1 MRMFSDM
8 GEMEI
13 FRRSG
18 LTPVFFGKTIVGPRM
33 PNFVYMLVHE
43 NMAARDKSW
52 DAFRT
57 NPDWKKL
64 ASTPGYADADIVS
77 NITTV
82 FLRPASYSQV

>member
-1 MRMFSDM
+1 
-8 GEMEI
+8 
-13 FRRSG
+13 
-18 LTPVFFGKTIVGPRM
+18 
-33 PNFVYMLVHE
+33 VHE

-64 ASTPGYADADIVS
+64 ASTPGFSDAEIVT

-82 FLRPASYSQV
+82 FLRPAAYSQI